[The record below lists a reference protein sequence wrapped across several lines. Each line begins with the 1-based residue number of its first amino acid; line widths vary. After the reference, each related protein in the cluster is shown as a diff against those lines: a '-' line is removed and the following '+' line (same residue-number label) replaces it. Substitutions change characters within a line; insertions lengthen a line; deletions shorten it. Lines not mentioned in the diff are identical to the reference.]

1 MVVDITNGLLDGSN
15 NLNDLLDK
23 EWVAETLQPT
33 VAKRGAE
40 IIEQRGLSS
49 AASAAS
55 AAIDHMHDWVN
66 GTTWTTMGVPS
77 KGEYGIPE
85 NIISGFPVNCKDEGY
100 SIIQNLDINDV
111 LQSKIGIS
119 IAELQDEQENIKGL
133 L

>member
-1 MVVDITNGLLDGSN
+1 MVCPSRPFGFVRLPKPRSLSF
-15 NLNDLLDK
+15 
-23 EWVAETLQPT
+23 AEFPLRPT

-77 KGEYGIPE
+77 HGEYGIPE
-85 NIISGFPVNCKDEGY
+85 NIISGFPVNCNGEKY
-100 SIIQNLDINDV
+100 SVVKNLDVNDE
-111 LQSKIGIS
+111 LQRKIDIS
-119 IAELQDEQENIKGL
+119 IAELKDEQENIRGL